1 MSDAVRI
8 LHGSFG
14 RVALL
19 KLDHSMVLHAHRD
32 CHIVFKVGGPDI
44 LFGVGAH
51 EHAVTAENVLMI
63 NAWEPH
69 FYKHR
74 NGPVFTV
81 LLAFYLSPFWLKD
94 VDRRFAQSTH
104 PKFFTRPMVHP
115 SHRLIQMRDDVL
127 DSLKQYEP
135 PSTRVIEDLIAAV
148 FAEIMILTAPL
159 SHLSPV
165 GAHRELGYDARI
177 RQVVQSMLAGAGS
190 PVVMEELARSVGL
203 SRAHFF
209 RLFQRSTG
217 LAPMTFLNMHRMET
231 CLKSVARRE
240 MPLQDIAAQLGFDT
254 AGNFTRFFAGQQGVT
269 PSKYRKAVG
278 LVDSDKPKSE
288 ERWLDK

>member
-8 LHGSFG
+8 LHGPFG

-19 KLDHSMVLHAHRD
+19 KLDHSMVIHAHRD

-44 LFGVGAH
+44 LFGVGDR

-69 FYKHR
+69 FYAHR
-74 NGPVFTV
+74 SGPVFTV
-81 LLAFYLSPFWLKD
+81 LLAFYLNPFWLKEL
-94 VDRRFAQSTH
+94 DRRFAQSTH
-104 PKFFTRPMVHP
+104 PKFFTRPIVHP
-115 SHRLIQMRDDVL
+115 SHRLIKMRDDVL
-127 DSLKQYEP
+127 DSFKQYEP
-135 PSTRVIEDLIAAV
+135 PSTRVIEELIAAV
-148 FAEIMILTAPL
+148 FAEVMILTSPL
-159 SHLSPV
+159 SRLYPA

-177 RQVVQSMLAGAGS
+177 RHVVQSMLTGGRS

-209 RLFQRSTG
+209 RLFHRSTG
-217 LAPMTFLNMHRMET
+217 LAPMTFMNMHRMET
-231 CLKSVARRE
+231 CLKSVARRD
-240 MPLQDIAAQLGFDT
+240 MPLQDIAVQLGFDT
-254 AGNFTRFFAGQQGVT
+254 AGNFTRFFSGQQGVS

-278 LVDSDKPKSE
+278 FVDSDKTCKHGTF
-288 ERWLDK
+288 D